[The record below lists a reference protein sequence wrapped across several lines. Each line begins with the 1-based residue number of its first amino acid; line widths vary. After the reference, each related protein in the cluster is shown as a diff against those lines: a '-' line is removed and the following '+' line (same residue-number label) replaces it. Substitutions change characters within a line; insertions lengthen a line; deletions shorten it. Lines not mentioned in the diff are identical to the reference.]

1 MKTKTLVLAA
11 LLMAA
16 ANLGAQTTE
25 RLTLQGSMGHLAA
38 IIEKPQLAPGK
49 TCDMVML
56 LHGFSS
62 NKDTSLMEHLADSL
76 LRRGVASI
84 RFDFNGH
91 GKSEGEF
98 VNMTVPNEIDDALKV
113 YRYVRQL
120 PYVRS
125 VSMVGHSQ
133 GGVVASM
140 TAGKLG
146 TDSVAAVVLMA
157 PAAVLREDA
166 IRGNTMGA
174 RYNPLDPPEY
184 VTLFGGL
191 KLGRAYIQSAFSL
204 PIYETA
210 ARFQGPACM
219 IHGTGDV
226 VVPYTYSLRYM
237 ETYRHGE
244 LHLMEGED
252 HGFGHNEGKAVGL
265 AVSFLAKQ
273 LGGNRLD
280 RL

>member
-1 MKTKTLVLAA
+1 MKTKLMAVGVLLAA
-11 LLMAA
+11 ATSLA
-16 ANLGAQTTE
+16 AQTTE
-25 RLTLQGSMGHLAA
+25 RLTIRGSVGNLAA
-38 IIEKPQLAPGK
+38 IIETPKLAPGER
-49 TCDMVML
+49 CDMVML

-62 NKDTSLMEHLADSL
+62 NKDTPLMEHLADSL
-76 LRRGVASI
+76 LHRGVASV

-98 VNMTVPNEIDDALKV
+98 VNMTVPNEIADARQV
-113 YRYVRQL
+113 YRHVRAL
-120 PYVRS
+120 PYVRR
-125 VSMVGHSQ
+125 VAVVGHSQ

-140 TAGKLG
+140 LAGQLG
-146 TDSVAAVVLMA
+146 TDSLAAVVLMA

-191 KLGRAYIQSAFSL
+191 KLGRAYIRSAFAL

-210 ARFQGPACM
+210 ARYQGPACM

-237 ETYRHGE
+237 EAYRHGE

-252 HGFGHNEGKAVGL
+252 HGFGHDEPRAVGY
-265 AVSFLAKQ
+265 AVQFLARQ
-273 LGGNRLD
+273 LGGTAID